1 MGGEACYIE
10 LLKSIYFYSDRALY
24 ENEREMLPETK
35 KKTMLI
41 DNTDLK

>member
-24 ENEREMLPETK
+24 ENERKMLPETK